1 MYIVEVR
8 LGGDGLAQPM
18 ADIRTWLDHQRIQP
32 SVFRISLMP
41 GGTIFHLEFK
51 AASDAEVFAQ
61 AFGGQVIGDE
71 RSGTVA
77 ALAIQPKASAS
88 KSCFM
93 IGFAGNACL
102 SAAVAFATSVKFGG
116 TQWTGNVLRA
126 A

>member
-71 RSGTVA
+71 RSGPVA
-77 ALAIQPKASAS
+77 A
-88 KSCFM
+88 
-93 IGFAGNACL
+93 
-102 SAAVAFATSVKFGG
+102 
-116 TQWTGNVLRA
+116 
-126 A
+126 